1 MFRNFEGYPDPTAGR
16 AFANIAK
23 EERKA
28 LLGAVARELGYAGE
42 DGAVI
47 TETLEGIFDC
57 TGSGGAGG
65 LGGLMEGGE
74 IQPGVSV
81 ETHVIGI

>member
-28 LLGAVARELGYAGE
+28 KATRERAVMAETVGATKKRRHP
-42 DGAVI
+42 I
-47 TETLEGIFDC
+47 RRKKNNCRPKI
-57 TGSGGAGG
+57 
-65 LGGLMEGGE
+65 
-74 IQPGVSV
+74 GVMRW
-81 ETHVIGI
+81 